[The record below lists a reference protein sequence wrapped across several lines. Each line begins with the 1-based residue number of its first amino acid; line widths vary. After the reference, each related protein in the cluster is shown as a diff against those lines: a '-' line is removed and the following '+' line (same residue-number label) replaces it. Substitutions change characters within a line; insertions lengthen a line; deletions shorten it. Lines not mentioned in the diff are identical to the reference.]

1 MSLQQTFFVV
11 NKETPLVLIGKHL
24 TTYVLPLNYLVF
36 VGLRYR
42 QEDVGVDGLFL
53 VIHRMVV
60 EEVTI
65 TAGAV
70 AMSLISCKERV
81 LKHPATDSRML
92 R

>member
-1 MSLQQTFFVV
+1 M
-11 NKETPLVLIGKHL
+11 H
-24 TTYVLPLNYLVF
+24 
-36 VGLRYR
+36 R

-53 VIHRMVV
+53 VTLRMVV

-70 AMSLISCKERV
+70 AMFLISCKERV
-81 LKHPATDSRML
+81 LKHPATDSLML